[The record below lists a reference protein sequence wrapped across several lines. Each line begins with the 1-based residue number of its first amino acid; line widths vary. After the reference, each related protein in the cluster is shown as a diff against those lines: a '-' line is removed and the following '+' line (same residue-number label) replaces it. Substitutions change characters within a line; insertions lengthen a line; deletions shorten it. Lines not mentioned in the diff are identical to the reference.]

1 MYVYYHIYIYHMC
14 ILPYVC
20 VCIYYHMY
28 ILPYIYMYITTGIYY
43 HMCIYTH
50 VYIYI
55 YIYILYLRAFPPLLC
70 AFWAPES
77 FVIVEGHLC

>member
-1 MYVYYHIYIYHMC
+1 MYITTFIYTICVYYHMYVYVYITT
-14 ILPYVC
+14 
-20 VCIYYHMY
+20 CIYYH
-28 ILPYIYMYITTGIYY
+28 IYIYMYITTGIYY